1 MTSADQAAEQA
12 QHAEHENRADA
23 GTAARREVAL
33 SAEARL
39 ADAAGRPFGFD
50 TNAIH
55 AGYDPDG
62 QTGAINVPVYA
73 STTYAQDGVAQL
85 RGGYEYSRCGNPT
98 VTAVEQAVAA
108 LEGARFGRA
117 FGSGMAA
124 TDTLFRALL
133 RPGAHL
139 ILGSDAYGG
148 TFRLIDTT
156 YKEWG
161 VTCTIV
167 DTADTE
173 QITAALRPET
183 KLVWLE
189 TPTNPMLG
197 ITDIAATAAALDGHD
212 AKLIVDNT
220 FASPYL
226 QNPLALG
233 ADVVMHSTTKYLGG
247 HSDVVGGVV
256 VTNDEDLDGELLF
269 LQGGVGAVPGPFDA
283 YLTYRGIK
291 TLGVRM
297 DRHCTNAQAVA
308 EFLEGRPEIS
318 TVLYPGLPAHPGH
331 DVAARQMK
339 AFGAMVS
346 VRFAAG
352 ESAALQFCENT
363 RLICLAE
370 SLGGVESLLEHPA
383 KMTHQS
389 AAGSALEVPVDL
401 VRISVGIENV
411 EDLIADLEQALDAL

>member
-1 MTSADQAAEQA
+1 MNSADPSL
-12 QHAEHENRADA
+12 HTEHDNRADA
-23 GTAARREVAL
+23 GTAARREA
-33 SAEARL
+33 SHATASRL
-39 ADAAGRPFGFD
+39 VDASGRPFGFN

-55 AGYDPDG
+55 AGYAPDS
-62 QTGAINVPVYA
+62 QTGAVNVPVYA
-73 STTYAQDGVAQL
+73 STTYAQDGVARL
-85 RGGYEYSRCGNPT
+85 RGGFEYSRCGNPT

-108 LEGARFGRA
+108 LEGGRFGRA

-124 TDTLFRALL
+124 TDTLLRALL
-133 RPGAHL
+133 RPGDHL

-156 YKEWG
+156 YREWG
-161 VTCTIV
+161 VTCSIV
-167 DTADTE
+167 DTADTAE
-173 QITAALRPET
+173 VTAALQDNTR
-183 KLVWLE
+183 LVWLE

-197 ITDIAATAAALDGHD
+197 ITDIAATAAALKDAGHG
-212 AKLIVDNT
+212 AKLVVDNT

-226 QNPLALG
+226 QKPLGLG

-247 HSDVVGGVV
+247 HSDVVGGVI
-256 VTNDEDLDGELLF
+256 VTDDEDLDSELLF

-297 DRHCTNAQAVA
+297 DRHCSNAAAVA
-308 EFLEGRPEIS
+308 GFLQSRPEIS
-318 TVLYPGLPAHPGH
+318 TVLYPGLPSHPGH
-331 DVAARQMK
+331 EVAARQMTG
-339 AFGAMVS
+339 FGAMVS
-346 VRFAAG
+346 VRFAGG
-352 ESAALQFCENT
+352 EDAALRFCEST

-389 AAGSALEVPVDL
+389 AAGSALEVPDDL
-401 VRISVGIENV
+401 VRISVGIEDID
-411 EDLIADLEQALDAL
+411 DLLADLAQALDSL

>member
-1 MTSADQAAEQA
+1 MTSADSETA
-12 QHAEHENRADA
+12 QHVEHENRADA
-23 GTAARREVAL
+23 GTAARRAAAL
-33 SAEARL
+33 TAESRL
-39 ADAAGRPFGFD
+39 TDTTGRPFGFN

-55 AGYDPDG
+55 AGYEPDG

-85 RGGYEYSRCGNPT
+85 RGGFEYSRCGNPT

-117 FGSGMAA
+117 FSSGMAA
-124 TDTLFRALL
+124 TDTVLRALL
-133 RPGAHL
+133 RPGDHL

-161 VTCTIV
+161 VTCSIV
-167 DTADTE
+167 DTADPD

-197 ITDIAATAAALDGHD
+197 ITDIAAVARTLADAGHP
-212 AKLIVDNT
+212 AKLVVDNT

-226 QNPLALG
+226 QQPLGLG

-247 HSDVVGGVV
+247 HSDVVGGIV

-297 DRHCTNAQAVA
+297 DRHCANAQAVA
-308 EFLEGRPEIS
+308 EFLSGRPEIAQ
-318 TVLYPGLPAHPGH
+318 VLYPGLPSHPGH
-331 DVAARQMK
+331 EIAARQMK
-339 AFGAMVS
+339 GFGAMVS
-346 VRFAAG
+346 IRFTAG
-352 ESAALQFCENT
+352 EDAALRFCENT

-389 AAGSALEVPVDL
+389 AAGSTLEVPDDL
-401 VRISVGIENV
+401 VRISVGIEDID
-411 EDLIADLEQALDAL
+411 DLLADLAQALEAL